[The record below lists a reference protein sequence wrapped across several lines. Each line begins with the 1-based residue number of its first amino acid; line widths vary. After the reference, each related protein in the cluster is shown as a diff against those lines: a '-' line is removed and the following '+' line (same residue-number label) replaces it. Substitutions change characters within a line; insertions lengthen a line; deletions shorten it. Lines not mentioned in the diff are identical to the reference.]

1 MSIVEYFPHAPKLAT
16 IIPKVAALGKQYQ
29 IEGLLESISLAEE
42 DLLDNLFENYLEE
55 NYLEEDLLD
64 NLFATSLQSS
74 LLSTEPDI
82 LDNFCATSQQ
92 TSNLFLSPPEK
103 KATTAEVESRVKE
116 ESEFPANY
124 TNNNVASAMKE
135 HITQDG
141 HKDTV
146 DTDQD
151 DEMVE
156 GEEKE
161 EEVCRNC
168 GCLACLDGE
177 VISPHLVAG
186 SKALCCRLSP
196 AL

>member
-29 IEGLLESISLAEE
+29 IEGLLETIRLAEE
-42 DLLDNLFENYLEE
+42 DY
-55 NYLEEDLLD
+55 LD

-92 TSNLFLSPPEK
+92 TSNLLSPSEEK
-103 KATTAEVESRVKE
+103 AKIVEVENRVTE

-124 TNNNVASAMKE
+124 TNNIVASAMKE

-141 HKDTV
+141 HKDNV

-161 EEVCRNC
+161 EEPCRNC

-186 SKALCCRLSP
+186 SKAHCCR
-196 AL
+196 

>member
-1 MSIVEYFPHAPKLAT
+1 MHVECFPGAPKFAI

-29 IEGLLESISLAEE
+29 IEGLLESISLA
-42 DLLDNLFENYLEE
+42 
-55 NYLEEDLLD
+55 EEDLLD

-92 TSNLFLSPPEK
+92 TSNLLPPSEE
-103 KATTAEVESRVKE
+103 KATTADLESRVTE

-124 TNNNVASAMKE
+124 TNNIETSAMKE

-141 HKDTV
+141 HKDNV

-151 DEMVE
+151 DEMAE
-156 GEEKE
+156 GEEEKE
-161 EEVCRNC
+161 EELCRNC
-168 GCLACLDGE
+168 GCLACQDGE
-177 VISPHLVAG
+177 VFSSHLVAG
-186 SKALCCRLSP
+186 SKD
-196 AL
+196 

>member
-1 MSIVEYFPHAPKLAT
+1 M
-16 IIPKVAALGKQYQ
+16 AALGKQYQ

-42 DLLDNLFENYLEE
+42 DY
-55 NYLEEDLLD
+55 LD
-64 NLFATSLQSS
+64 NLFADSLQSS

-92 TSNLFLSPPEK
+92 TPNLLSPSEE
-103 KATTAEVESRVKE
+103 KATTADVESRVTE

-124 TNNNVASAMKE
+124 TNNIETSAMKE

-151 DEMVE
+151 DEMAE
-156 GEEKE
+156 GKEEEKE
-161 EEVCRNC
+161 LCRNC

-177 VISPHLVAG
+177 VISSHLVVG
-186 SKALCCRLSP
+186 SKAHCCR
-196 AL
+196 